1 MSSELEPFVRRA
13 LEAGQPRPAITLK
26 LRAAGWR
33 EDEIAAALGAFL
45 DDDFPV
51 PVPRRKPYLSARE
64 AFLYLV
70 MFLALYISAFA
81 FGNLLYVFIER
92 GLPDRQLRYYS
103 GGPES
108 VRAATAALIIAFPIF
123 LMLSRHLERQ
133 AERDPV
139 KRGSR
144 IRKWLTYITL
154 FVAAGTLIGDLI
166 ALVSGLLSGELT
178 ARFVLKVATVFFI
191 AGSAFT
197 YYLWELRQD
206 EQETRP

>member
-1 MSSELEPFVRRA
+1 MSNDVERFVGDA
-13 LEAGQPRPAITLK
+13 LAAGQPRPLIAQK
-26 LRAAGWR
+26 LRAAGWP
-33 EDEIAAALGAFL
+33 EDEVTAALAAWL

-51 PVPRRKPYLSARE
+51 PVPRRRPYLSARE
-64 AFLYLV
+64 AFLVLV

-92 GLPDRQLRYYS
+92 AFPDRQLRYYT
-103 GGPES
+103 GGAEAA
-108 VRAATAALIIAFPIF
+108 RAATSALIIAFPIF
-123 LMLSRHLERQ
+123 LLLSRQLARQ

-144 IRKWLTYITL
+144 IRKWLTYVTL

-178 ARFVLKVATVFFI
+178 PRFLLKVATVFFI

-197 YYLWELRQD
+197 NYLWELRQD
-206 EQETRP
+206 EQEARP

>member
-13 LEAGQPRPAITLK
+13 LEAGQPRPTITLK

-92 GLPDRQLRYYS
+92 TLPDRQLRYYS
-103 GGPES
+103 GGAES

-123 LMLSRHLERQ
+123 LLLSRHLQRQ

-178 ARFVLKVATVFFI
+178 TRFVLKVATVFFI

-197 YYLWELRQD
+197 YYLWDLRQD